1 MYTFIYP
8 WFASFSTKKKP
19 FTDRSCAIS
28 WRTLFRQA
36 DRQLAKSWNGK
47 NAEATLEMTRF

>member
-47 NAEATLEMTRF
+47 NGEATSEMIRF